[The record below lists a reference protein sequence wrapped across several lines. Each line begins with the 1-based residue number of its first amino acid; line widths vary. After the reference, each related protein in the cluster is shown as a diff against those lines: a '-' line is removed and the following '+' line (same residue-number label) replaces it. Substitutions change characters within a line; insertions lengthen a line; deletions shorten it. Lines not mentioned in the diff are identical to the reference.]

1 MKLALRIIIIHI
13 LLLHPYEVFAQDEN
27 FSLDVDSNSALR
39 QSDSSSIDDFGS
51 TSDLFG
57 NESVGN
63 ANLESNSAKT
73 DSNALGLG
81 ETKSDN
87 SRTNLPTK
95 SGEISKPVTQI
106 QAPSLSNPA
115 SPIAPKADVS
125 EKGSPQNIEKND
137 LDGSSSEPVYPL
149 VGDGSVAPIKQM
161 QLRSPNEF
169 GGVPPLPGTRREMA
183 PGEAPE
189 MYDVEE
195 GDTMFDVCSQLID
208 DGNYWPKLWSLNPDV
223 RNPHFI
229 YPGMKLAFYGGDDDN
244 PPYIDVVTED
254 EVGPVEKGPIQEAEL
269 VTEVQPLPVTG
280 AEGGSVKVESI
291 TEDSQLVYVVGPG
304 EIGAEGDTLDGF
316 IFTGKPWTRDDIDFV
331 IPAFFFSDEA
341 EALGEVVG
349 GSSGQRLM
357 GEDKLVLITSEGELG
372 VGTYSVLRPSGDV
385 ESLRTSSFVGHRYEF
400 AGNVRVTRKTKSGLL
415 EGVVF
420 DTRGGVQEG
429 DIVVQFIATKRNI
442 PSVSSIGPVTTA
454 DSSVIGFEDAGRSSG
469 GKGDLVFLEKTGLS
483 VGGYYSIFRTD
494 ENRDMSHFQNS
505 DAMQDGGVVGVA
517 RVIEISGESALAY
530 IVAGRSEVRVGDSLS
545 LQ

>member
-1 MKLALRIIIIHI
+1 MRLALGIIFIHVW
-13 LLLHPYEVFAQDEN
+13 LLHPYEVVAQDEN
-27 FSLDVDSNSALR
+27 FSLDVGSNGASR
-39 QSDSSSIDDFGS
+39 PSDSSSLDDFGS

-57 NESVGN
+57 NGPAGN
-63 ANLESNSAKT
+63 ENVESNSAKT
-73 DSNALGLG
+73 GSNALGLG
-81 ETKSDN
+81 EIKSDN
-87 SRTNLPTK
+87 SKANLPSKSNDVSK
-95 SGEISKPVTQI
+95 SGTQI
-106 QAPSLSNPA
+106 QAPPLSNPA
-115 SPIAPKADVS
+115 SPIAPKAGVS
-125 EKGSPQNIEKND
+125 EKGTPQNIEEND
-137 LDGSSSEPVYPL
+137 LNGAISQPVDPL
-149 VGDGSVAPIKQM
+149 VGDGSVAPVKHT
-161 QLRSPNEF
+161 QLRGPNEF

-208 DGNYWPKLWSLNPDV
+208 EGNYWPKLWSLNPDV

-229 YPGMKLAFYGGDDDN
+229 YPGMKLAFYAGDDDN

-254 EVGPVEKGPIQEAEL
+254 EVVPVEKGPIREAEL

-280 AEGGSVKVESI
+280 AEGGSVKVERI
-291 TEDSQLVYVVGPG
+291 VEDTQVVSVVGPG
-304 EIGAEGDTLDGF
+304 EIGAEGDALDGF
-316 IFTGKPWTRDDIDFV
+316 IFAGKRWNRDDIDFV
-331 IPAFFFSDEA
+331 MPAFFFSDEPQ
-341 EALGEVVG
+341 ALGEVVG
-349 GSSGQRLM
+349 GSSGQRII
-357 GEDKLVLITSEGELG
+357 GDDKSVMITSDGELG

-385 ESLRTSSFVGHRYEF
+385 ESLRTSSFVGYRYEF

-415 EGVVF
+415 EGIVF
-420 DTRGGVQEG
+420 DTRSGVQEG

-442 PSVSSIGPVTTA
+442 PSISSIGPVTTA
-454 DSSVIGFEDAGRSSG
+454 DSSVIGFDDAGKSSG

-494 ENRDMSHFQNS
+494 LNRDMSHLQNS

-517 RVIEISGESALAY
+517 RVIEISGESALAF

>member
-1 MKLALRIIIIHI
+1 MRISVGIIFIHLS
-13 LLLHPYEVFAQDEN
+13 LLYPYKAVAQDGD
-27 FSLDVDSNSALR
+27 FSLDVGSNSASK
-39 QSDSSSIDDFGS
+39 QSDSSSLDDFGS
-51 TSDLFG
+51 TSNLFG
-57 NESVGN
+57 DEPIGSENVE
-63 ANLESNSAKT
+63 ANPAKAGAE
-73 DSNALGLG
+73 ALGLG
-81 ETKSDN
+81 GKKEGNSKANLPSKADEVSKSD
-87 SRTNLPTK
+87 
-95 SGEISKPVTQI
+95 TQI
-106 QAPSLSNPA
+106 QAPSLLKPA
-115 SPIAPKADVS
+115 SPSVPKEDVS
-125 EKGSPQNIEKND
+125 EKNSSENNEKN
-137 LDGSSSEPVYPL
+137 GSASSIIQPVARL
-149 VGDGSVAPIKQM
+149 VGDGSVAPVKQTE
-161 QLRSPNEF
+161 LHGSNEF

-229 YPGMKLAFYGGDDDN
+229 YPGMKLAFYAGDDEN
-244 PPYIDVVTED
+244 PPYIDVVSED
-254 EVGPVEKGPIQEAEL
+254 EVVPVEKGPIQEAEL

-280 AEGGSVKVESI
+280 AEGGSVKVERI
-291 TEDSQLVYVVGPG
+291 AEDSQVVSVVGPA
-304 EIGAEGDTLDGF
+304 EIGADGDALDGF

-341 EALGEVVG
+341 QGLGEVVG
-349 GSSGQRLM
+349 GSSGQTM
-357 GEDKLVLITSEGELG
+357 IGDDKLVMIASEGELG
-372 VGTYSVLRPSGDV
+372 VGTYSILRPSGDV
-385 ESLRTSSFVGHRYEF
+385 ESLKSRSFVGYRYEF

-415 EGVVF
+415 EGIVF

-442 PSVSSIGPVTTA
+442 PSASSIGPVATA
-454 DSSVIGFEDAGRSSG
+454 DSSVIGFQDAGRSSG

-483 VGGYYSIFRTD
+483 VGGFYSIFRTD
-494 ENRDMSHFQNS
+494 DNRDISHFQNL

-545 LQ
+545 LR